1 MLSSTASSMCIDDAS
16 HDRSAKSDRPE
27 LYPVVNSR
35 RAITL
40 PRPGSVSHAFLVLV
54 PFHRHRSQTSNK
66 VWSSE
71 RKGPK
76 MQPTPPGW
84 YPDSHGVLRYWDGQ
98 RWTEHTHQAS
108 TKVNVHVSNPS
119 PANPGGHQPYV
130 HPQQPSGVH
139 PQQPSGVHGQQSP
152 SARPFGNLRTDRS
165 LLAFVLLSLIAFGIY
180 GIWLVATSA
189 EDLNTIAGR
198 HDGRRTMNYWLVFFL
213 VGPITF
219 TIADFVW
226 WHKNSNRISNEMT
239 RR

>member
-1 MLSSTASSMCIDDAS
+1 M
-16 HDRSAKSDRPE
+16 
-27 LYPVVNSR
+27 
-35 RAITL
+35 
-40 PRPGSVSHAFLVLV
+40 
-54 PFHRHRSQTSNK
+54 

-119 PANPGGHQPYV
+119 PANPGGQQPY
-130 HPQQPSGVH
+130 VH

-152 SARPFGNLRTDRS
+152 NARPFGNLRTDRS
-165 LLAFVLLSLIAFGIY
+165 FLALVLLSLITFGIY

-198 HDGRRTMNYWLVFFL
+198 HDGRRTMNYWLLFFL

-226 WHKNSNRISNEMT
+226 WHKSSNRISNEMT
-239 RR
+239 RRALHPAVTAADFWLWAVLGALIIVGPFIFIYKWLTAMNQLSASYNEVG

>member
-1 MLSSTASSMCIDDAS
+1 
-16 HDRSAKSDRPE
+16 
-27 LYPVVNSR
+27 
-35 RAITL
+35 
-40 PRPGSVSHAFLVLV
+40 
-54 PFHRHRSQTSNK
+54 
-66 VWSSE
+66 
-71 RKGPK
+71 

-130 HPQQPSGVH
+130 HPQQPSG
-139 PQQPSGVHGQQSP
+139 GHGQHSP

-165 LLAFVLLSLIAFGIY
+165 LLAFVLLSLITFGIY

-239 RR
+239 RRALHPAVTAADFWLWAVLGMLIIVGPFIFIYKWLTAMNQLSASYNEVG